1 MNSMS
6 FVQDKV
12 YPSMPVFFQNLMI
25 SAFGFQWQQR
35 RFGGCYTDFLEEV
48 KSREFNPSEQ
58 WSEYQ
63 TQALRKL
70 LVHAF
75 GHVEYYREKYKAAG
89 FIEKDLENI
98 ALSDLKHIPFLE
110 KEELR
115 RFGTTKLLS
124 DKLSRGLFISSSGST
139 GTPTEIYLPRYF
151 HQRFT
156 ALMEARVRNWAG
168 VSKNTPRGMIGGRR
182 ILPNSHFS
190 LPYYRYNYFEKQT
203 YFSAY
208 HISPETVVN
217 YLRGII
223 DNKVEYMTGYAMSNF
238 LFAKFILE
246 KGLIAPRLKA
256 VITSSE
262 KLTTEMRQTI
272 EEVYQ
277 CRCYDSYSG
286 CEACGLISETPEGV
300 LVVSPDAGIMEFLN
314 EDGSYSAPGE
324 TGEIVST
331 GLHNYDQPLI
341 RYRIGDMAK
350 LSSDQS
356 PVGGRYMVRIDEIA
370 GRIEDLVVC
379 RDGRSMVRFHS
390 LYLDIPGLKTGQ
402 LIQHDYERFTLNLLI
417 DNQVYQKS
425 TAEAVLRKRLES
437 QVGHA
442 LINFNYPV
450 KIATNSN
457 GKIKA
462 VISELKV
469 H

>member
-1 MNSMS
+1 MS
-6 FVQDKV
+6 LVQDKI
-12 YPSMPVFFQNLMI
+12 YPKMPVFVQNLMI

-35 RFGGCYTDFLEEV
+35 RFGGCYLDLLKEV
-48 KSREFNPSEQ
+48 KSREFNTSEQ

-63 TQALRKL
+63 TQELRKL
-70 LVHAF
+70 LVHAY
-75 GHVEYYREKYKAAG
+75 GHVEFYRGKYKAAG
-89 FIEKDLENI
+89 LTEKDLSNI
-98 ALSDLKHIPFLE
+98 SLSDLKHIPFLE
-110 KEELR
+110 KDELR

-139 GTPTEIYLPRYF
+139 GTPTKIYLPRYF

-168 VSKNTPRGMIGGRR
+168 VSKDTPRGMIGGRR
-182 ILPNSHFS
+182 IMPDSHFKI
-190 LPYYRYNYFEKQT
+190 PYYRYNYFEKQT

-208 HISPETVVN
+208 HISPETVGN
-217 YLRGII
+217 YLKGII

-238 LFAKFILE
+238 LLAKCVSE
-246 KGLIAPRLKA
+246 KGLIAPQLKA

-262 KLTTEMRQTI
+262 KLTPGMRKTI
-272 EEVYQ
+272 EEIYR
-277 CRCYDSYSG
+277 CKCYDSYSG
-286 CEACGLISETPEGV
+286 CEECGLISETPDGA
-300 LVVSPDAGIMEFLN
+300 LLVSPDAGIMEFLN
-314 EDGSYSAPGE
+314 EDGSDSMPGE

-356 PVGGRYMVRIDEIA
+356 PIGGRYMVRIDEMA

-379 RDGRSMVRFHS
+379 RDGRSMVRFHG

-402 LIQHDYERFTLNLLI
+402 LIQYDYERFTLNLLI
-417 DNQVYQKS
+417 DKQVYQKS
-425 TAEAVLRKRLES
+425 EAEAVLKKRLES
-437 QVGHA
+437 QVGMA
-442 LINFNYPV
+442 LINFNYPD

-462 VISELKV
+462 VISELQV